1 MCIITV
7 LRGGDVRVSAVTYGL
22 FTPGTTDGDDLLTVE
37 ELLLEALWTEE
48 ERGNTPHHLNA
59 HFHIR
64 YFGI

>member
-1 MCIITV
+1 M
-7 LRGGDVRVSAVTYGL
+7 SAVTYGL